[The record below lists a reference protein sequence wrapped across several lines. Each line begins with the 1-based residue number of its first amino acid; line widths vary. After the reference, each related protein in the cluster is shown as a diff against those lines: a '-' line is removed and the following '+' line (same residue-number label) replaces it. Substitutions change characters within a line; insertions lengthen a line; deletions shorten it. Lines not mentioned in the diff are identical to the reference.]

1 MFVLVCN
8 TLTFVITTTIAVAGI
23 AAGVIIGCFSL
34 PVAFGAALTIGT
46 GVLLTVGEYHWKKAW
61 IGY

>member
-1 MFVLVCN
+1 M
-8 TLTFVITTTIAVAGI
+8 ITTTIAVAGI
-23 AAGVIIGCFSL
+23 AAGAIIGCFSL